1 MTKDELIEHYR
12 DINVD
17 VYEWWEGVYD
27 AFRED
32 MSDKHIEVEDM
43 RFSGF
48 WCQGDGASFTGYI
61 KDNLEFL
68 KTHNLA
74 ETYPYIMRLIEHGG
88 DFTLRIERTGRNYVH
103 ENTVAAELSYTDM
116 FYNILPCG
124 PDDTLRAEVVA
135 QWDALLDEE
144 YARLADDVTSVIRG
158 YCHDLYR
165 SLNDEYDYLTS
176 DEAVWE
182 AIVANDLDAIED
194 EEEETV

>member
-1 MTKDELIEHYR
+1 MTKDELIEQYR
-12 DINVD
+12 CINID
-17 VYEWWEGVYD
+17 VYEWWDCTYD
-27 AFRED
+27 TFRED

-61 KDNLEFL
+61 KDNKAFFEA
-68 KTHNLA
+68 HNLA

-88 DFTLRIERTGRNYVH
+88 DFILRIERTDHHYVH
-103 ENTVAAELSYTDM
+103 ENTVAAELYYTDM

-144 YARLADDVTSVIRG
+144 YTRLADDVTSIIRD
-158 YCHDLYR
+158 YCRDLYR
-165 SLNDEYDYLTS
+165 RLNDEYDYLTS

-182 AIVANDLDAIED
+182 AIVANDLN
-194 EEEETV
+194 EEENV